1 MDKCSSLLRKIVIY
15 REKKFYNIETRT
27 KALPTMM
34 ATTTM
39 TIRRKWVPSG
49 GTAILPNMAMLKN
62 GDMTF
67 KRMIHGPVT
76 LSKVTSK

>member
-1 MDKCSSLLRKIVIY
+1 M
-15 REKKFYNIETRT
+15 

-49 GTAILPNMAMLKN
+49 GTAILPNMAMLKI

-67 KRMIHGPVT
+67 KRMILGPATFKRMILGPVT